1 VLAADEQYSCVKRL
15 SPGSGPW
22 YIDNIKAERGRRAPR
37 SRMTDK
43 SPMTNDRK
51 PLRSSKS
58 YGPKDKDGFIHRSW
72 MKSQG
77 FPPDVFDGRPVI
89 GICNTWSEL
98 TPCNAGLRDVAEHVK
113 RGVWEAGGLPLEFP
127 AMSLGETQ
135 MRPTAMLFRNLLA
148 MEVEESVRGNPID
161 AVVLLGGCD
170 KTTPGQLMGAAS
182 VDLPTIVVSSGP
194 MLNGKF
200 RGRDIGSGT
209 DVWKFSEAVRG
220 GKMSL
225 DEFMTAESGM
235 SRTPG
240 TCMTMG
246 SASTMACLMEAM
258 GIALPYNATAPAVDA
273 RRRRIAQE
281 SGRLIVRMAL
291 EDVRLS
297 KVLTRRAFD
306 NAIRVL
312 AAIGGSTNA
321 VLHLLAIAG
330 RLGVPLELGD
340 FDRLSADVPLLVD
353 LQPSGK
359 FLMEDMHYAGGLPA
373 VMKELAPRLHVSAAT
388 VWGETIG
395 DSFAT
400 AECFNREVIRT
411 LAEPANPVSGI
422 WVLGGNLCPNGA
434 VLKPSAASRA
444 LFSHRGRAVVFESI
458 EDLRARIDDPGLDVD
473 ANSVLVL
480 KGCGPRGYPG
490 MPEVGNMP
498 LPRKLLEKGV
508 TDMLR
513 ISDAR
518 MSGTAFGTVVL
529 HVAPEADAGGPLAMV
544 RDGDEIQFDGPNRR
558 LDLLI
563 SPEELAARTK
573 AWNKHPPPQKYS
585 RGYYRLYVE
594 HVMQAD
600 HGCDLDFLIGSSGSI
615 VERESH

>member
-1 VLAADEQYSCVKRL
+1 
-15 SPGSGPW
+15 
-22 YIDNIKAERGRRAPR
+22 
-37 SRMTDK
+37 MTTDK
-43 SPMTNDRK
+43 K
-51 PLRSSKS
+51 PLRSNKS

-72 MKSQG
+72 MRSQG
-77 FPPDVFDGRPVI
+77 FPPDVFDNRPVI

-148 MEVEESVRGNPID
+148 MEVEESIRGNPID

-182 VDLPTIVVSSGP
+182 VDLPTMVVSSGP

-209 DVWKFSEAVRG
+209 DVWKFSEAVRA

-225 DEFMTAESGM
+225 DDFMAAESGM

-273 RRRRIAQE
+273 RRRRIAHE
-281 SGRLIVRMAL
+281 TGRLIVQMVH
-291 EDVRLS
+291 EDIRLS
-297 KVLTRRAFD
+297 TVLTRRAFE
-306 NAIRVL
+306 NAIRIL
-312 AAIGGSTNA
+312 GAIGGSTNA

-330 RLGVPLELGD
+330 RLSVPLELAD

-353 LQPSGK
+353 LQPSGR
-359 FLMEDMHYAGGLPA
+359 FLMEDLHYAGGLPA
-373 VMKELAPRLHVSAAT
+373 VMKELAPLLHVDAGT
-388 VWGETIG
+388 VWGQTIG
-395 DSFAT
+395 ESFAT
-400 AECFNREVIRT
+400 AECYNREVIRT
-411 LAEPANPVSGI
+411 LAEPANAVSGV
-422 WVLGGNLCPNGA
+422 WVLNGNLCPGGA
-434 VLKPSAASRA
+434 VIKPSAASRS
-444 LFSHRGRAVVFESI
+444 LFRHRGAAVVFESI
-458 EDLRARIDDPGLDVD
+458 EDLRARIDDPGLNVD
-473 ANSVLVL
+473 SHSVLVL

-498 LPRKLLEKGV
+498 LPRKLLERGV
-508 TDMLR
+508 QDMLR

-529 HVAPEADAGGPLAMV
+529 HVAPESEAGGPLALV
-544 RDGDEIQFDGPNRR
+544 RDGDEILFDGPNRR
-558 LDLLI
+558 LELLV
-563 SPEELAARTK
+563 SPEELAARAET
-573 AWNKHPPPQKYS
+573 WNQRQSPPKYS
-585 RGYYRLYVE
+585 RGYYRLYLD

-600 HGCDLDFLIGSSGSI
+600 RGCDLDFLTGSSGST
-615 VERESH
+615 VDRESH